1 MINSLDE
8 NIEIT
13 LEIDIKIQPV
23 TKEKRQPQKYV
34 IVIT

>member
-1 MINSLDE
+1 MTNSLDE

-13 LEIDIKIQPV
+13 LEIDIKTQHV
-23 TKEKRQPQKYV
+23 TKEKRQPQKHV